1 MRKVSIFILCLLLSC
16 SKDVP
21 APEEPVP
28 TQYTLTIAAG
38 EGGSVSPDANGTYD
52 EGTTITISSTP
63 DNGYVLDRW
72 LGSDFDNNGC
82 AFAR

>member
-52 EGTTITISSTP
+52 EGTTT
-63 DNGYVLDRW
+63 
-72 LGSDFDNNGC
+72 FDC
-82 AFAR
+82 IIVH